1 MSKSVRQIRDTSRR
15 AVRDE
20 DRRTLLGVTRYVVI
34 GGGIVGLAVAR
45 QLLLDRPGAEVT
57 VVEKED
63 RPGAHQTGHNSGVL
77 HAGVYYTPGS
87 LKAKLCRAG
96 VAQMIDFCDE
106 HDVPY
111 AVTGKLIVATEAG
124 QLDRLRA
131 LEDRARGNGIAV
143 RVVTPY
149 EARELEP
156 HVECV
161 GALHVP
167 STGIVDFGKVAVA
180 LAGQIEKLGGQVRL
194 SAQVTAITPDTVVT
208 TAGDLPYAT
217 LINCAGLYSDRIA
230 ALAGV
235 VPPARIVPFRGEY
248 AQLKADRTD
257 LVRGLIYPVPDPR
270 FPFLGVHLTR
280 MIDGTVHAGP
290 NAVLAL
296 AREGYRWAK
305 IRPAELASTLAYG
318 GFRRLARKHF
328 RYGLGEVARS
338 LSKRRFADSVAR
350 LVPEITRADLEPA
363 GSGVRAQ
370 AVRPDGSLVDDFLI
384 VHAPRQVH
392 VLNAPSPAATSS
404 LAIARHIVGELKTP

>member
-1 MSKSVRQIRDTSRR
+1 M
-15 AVRDE
+15 
-20 DRRTLLGVTRYVVI
+20 TRYVVI

-45 QLLLDRPGAEVT
+45 QLLLDQPAAEVT
-57 VVEKED
+57 VVEKEE

-77 HAGVYYTPGS
+77 HAGVYYPPGS
-87 LKAKLCRAG
+87 LKARLCRAG
-96 VAQMIDFCDE
+96 VAQMIDFCEE

-111 AVTGKLIVATEAG
+111 AITGKLIVATEAG
-124 QLDRLRA
+124 QLGRLRV
-131 LEDRARGNGIAV
+131 LEERARGNGITV
-143 RVVTPY
+143 RMVTAH
-149 EARELEP
+149 EAREVEP
-156 HVECV
+156 HVQCV

-167 STGIVDFGKVAVA
+167 STGIVDYGRVALA
-180 LAGQIEKLGGQVRL
+180 LAGQVEKLGGQVRL
-194 SAQVTAITPDTVVT
+194 GCAVTAIRPDTVVT
-208 TAGDLPYAT
+208 TAGDLRYDS

-235 VPPARIVPFRGEY
+235 TPPARIIPFRGEY
-248 AQLKADRTD
+248 AQLTAHRTD

-270 FPFLGVHLTR
+270 FPFLGVHLTK

-305 IRPAELASTLAYG
+305 IRPSEVTATLTYR
-318 GFRRLARKHF
+318 GFQRLARRHWK
-328 RYGLGEVARS
+328 YGLGEVARS
-338 LSKRRFADSVAR
+338 LSRRRFAESVAQ

-370 AVRPDGSLVDDFLI
+370 AIRPDGSLVDDFLI
-384 VHAPRQVH
+384 VQAPRQVH

-404 LAIARHIVGELKTP
+404 LAIARHIVQEMATALR

>member
-1 MSKSVRQIRDTSRR
+1 
-15 AVRDE
+15 
-20 DRRTLLGVTRYVVI
+20 VTRYVVI

-45 QLLLDRPGAEVT
+45 QLLLDQPGAEVT

-77 HAGVYYTPGS
+77 HAGVYYPPGS
-87 LKAKLCRAG
+87 LKARLCRAG
-96 VAQMIDFCDE
+96 VAQMIDFCE
-106 HDVPY
+106 ENDVPY
-111 AVTGKLIVATEAG
+111 AITGKLIVATEAG
-124 QLDRLRA
+124 QLDQLRV
-131 LEDRARGNGIAV
+131 LEERARGNGITV
-143 RVVTPY
+143 RTVTAH

-156 HVECV
+156 HVACV

-167 STGIVDFGKVAVA
+167 STGIVDFGKVA
-180 LAGQIEKLGGQVRL
+180 LAMAAQIEKLGGQVRL
-194 SAQVTAITPDTVVT
+194 GAPVTAITTDTVVT
-208 TAGDLPYAT
+208 TAGDLRYDM

-235 VPPARIVPFRGEY
+235 EPPARIIPFRGEY
-248 AQLKADRTD
+248 AQLKADRTN

-296 AREGYRWAK
+296 AREGYRWSK
-305 IRPAELASTLAYG
+305 VRPRELAPTLAYRG
-318 GFRRLARKHF
+318 LRRLARRHWK
-328 RYGLGEVARS
+328 YGLGEVARS
-338 LSKRRFADSVAR
+338 LSRRRFADSVAQ

-363 GSGVRAQ
+363 GAGVRAQ
-370 AVRPDGSLVDDFLI
+370 AVKPDGSLVDDFLI
-384 VHAPRQVH
+384 VRAPRQVH

-404 LAIARHIVGELKTP
+404 LAIARHIVESMDQS